1 MTNTPLKHVAFVA
14 GPWSSHVRSGIKFTA
29 RLVEKFQNAF
39 VSQYIFE
46 SFIPQAEKYLATQSQ
61 AARERIQLIRA
72 CADRPIEHQL
82 DITLSVEKTFEI
94 WIAQQVK
101 RGSVEINGLIV
112 GPPIAIIE
120 DHFNGGSAL
129 ASKDVHGLPVVSFW
143 PANAPSLIA
152 HFGNP
157 EHGHG
162 GRLFDSIGAA
172 LDLAE
177 QEGSNKSVDEIFQ
190 QELLRRVTC
199 IPGLPPYY
207 EHEQVPQLFLPFLP
221 LICSFQK
228 RWNYLRDNMD
238 MAITSGTYE
247 MEPVAAEACANA
259 FTKPLRL
266 FDVGP
271 PLDVLPE
278 EPKPVSLNSN
288 DPVISFL
295 DRAYT
300 ELGPHSVVYV
310 SFGTIFFPLP
320 QSIDHLKIVISEVLA
335 QGFRLIF
342 TLSSDSAKGG
352 LDSKFIEKIMKG
364 GNAIFPEWANQLEV
378 LNHPATNHFLTH
390 GGWNSV
396 TESLVRGI
404 PLIFWPL
411 AVSTLLLVR
420 SHFIYLTRPSLAQGD
435 QPTNALQVATHH
447 DCGYELLQV
456 RTGAARSVAY
466 ARGTNLTIHG
476 TDEAV
481 REEIKT
487 ILTATRSGRGAQ
499 QRLNTRTLGRIVAE
513 SIGKG
518 GSGDV
523 ALGHFGEAIGL

>member
-29 RLVEKFQNAF
+29 RLVEKFPNAF

-46 SFIPQAEKYLATQSQ
+46 SFMPQAEKYLATQSQ

-94 WIAQQVK
+94 WIAQQAK
-101 RGSVEINGLIV
+101 RGSVEINGLVV

-162 GRLFDSIGAA
+162 GRLFDSIGVA
-172 LDLAE
+172 LDLAK
-177 QEGSNKSVDEIFQ
+177 QEGSTKSMEAIFEEQ
-190 QELLRRVTC
+190 LLRRVTC

-207 EHEQVPQLFLPFLP
+207 EHEQVPQLFPPFLP

-228 RWNYLRDNMD
+228 RWNNLRDSMD
-238 MAITSGTYE
+238 MAISSGTYE

-271 PLDVLPE
+271 PLDVLPQQS
-278 EPKPVSLNSN
+278 KPTSSNSN

-295 DRAYT
+295 NRAYT
-300 ELGPHSVVYV
+300 DLGPHSVVYI

-320 QSIDHLKIVISEVLA
+320 QSMDHLKIVISEVLA

-342 TLSSDSAKGG
+342 TLSSESAKAGG
-352 LDSKFIEKIMKG
+352 LDSEFIEKITKG

-378 LNHPATNHFLTH
+378 LNHPATNYFLTH

-396 TESLVRGI
+396 TESLVRGV

-411 AVSTLLLVR
+411 A
-420 SHFIYLTRPSLAQGD
+420 GD

-456 RTGAARSVAY
+456 RTGAAKSVAY
-466 ARGTNLTIHG
+466 ARGANLTIHG
-476 TDEAV
+476 TDEGV

-499 QRLNTRTLGRIVAE
+499 QRLNTRVLGEIVVE
-513 SIGKG
+513 SIAKG